1 MKKLK
6 RNSAKGKN
14 IKITVTQTSKILAQI
29 LNEPIKPIIIDF
41 KNDQINTKQPE
52 EQQQSLQQPVKLE
65 ITSCSQTS
73 SKESFFDLAYSV
85 IISTFLTNDCIL
97 QPALEFD
104 NWSPVHLD
112 DQPLY
117 D

>member
-1 MKKLK
+1 MEKLR

-14 IKITVTQTSKILAQI
+14 IKTAVNTTILAQI
-29 LNEPIKPIIIDF
+29 LNEPIKPIIVDF
-41 KNDQINTKQPE
+41 KNDQINTKQQ
-52 EQQQSLQQPVKLE
+52 EQKQQPVKLE
-65 ITSCSQTS
+65 IASCNQTS

-104 NWSPVHLD
+104 NWSPIHLD

>member
-1 MKKLK
+1 MKKQK

-14 IKITVTQTSKILAQI
+14 IKITVNTTILAQI
-29 LNEPIKPIIIDF
+29 LNEPITPVTIDF
-41 KNDQINTKQPE
+41 KNAKVNTKQQ
-52 EQQQSLQQPVKLE
+52 EQQQPLQQPVKLE
-65 ITSCSQTS
+65 ITSCNQTS

-104 NWSPVHLD
+104 NWSPIHSD